1 MSERTYMGEDEGV
14 GQQRRGAP
22 AVASKNATW
31 SRKMGLSQKV
41 MMDGTLKDGRGHLS

>member
-1 MSERTYMGEDEGV
+1 MGEGIAGGSKKGV
-14 GQQRRGAP
+14 P

-41 MMDGTLKDGRGHLS
+41 MMDGALKDGSGRLS